1 MHNTFCRMVY
11 NPLLKRLLVRRRH
24 CFTGNKNWF
33 LGSVKNT
40 YTFQLII
47 FKKNYFYYLVDLL
60 NNNLRM
66 V

>member
-47 FKKNYFYYLVDLL
+47 KKKNISITL
-60 NNNLRM
+60 
-66 V
+66 

>member
-47 FKKNYFYYLVDLL
+47 LKKNILL
-60 NNNLRM
+60 PCRF
-66 V
+66 VKQ